1 MAPAAGG
8 DRPVQVRCLACG
20 DELAELVAPR
30 AAAALRHLELE
41 GELSAVVICCD
52 DLPDGDDGW
61 LRLDRPAAPERRP
74 ALTIFCAPRVFCDP
88 GRGTVEPG
96 PAVWE
101 QRPAPRGE
109 DPVPPDRFS
118 PAETNAFLHHQ
129 LALAAD
135 LLRGRV
141 LPDLV
146 PAALAEAFAA
156 AWDVVLDGRL
166 ERAGLPA
173 YAQAARRARF
183 SRLFATAG
191 VLMPGHWQIFQ
202 SLWDGGLGGAG
213 EVLAAV
219 RQLPRL

>member
-1 MAPAAGG
+1 MAGVQADPPA
-8 DRPVQVRCLACG
+8 QVRCLACG
-20 DELAELVAPR
+20 DDLTELVAPR

-41 GELSAVVICCD
+41 RELSAVVICCD

-61 LRLDRPAAPERRP
+61 LRLDPAAAGERRP
-74 ALTIFCAPRVFCDP
+74 VLTVFCAPRAFADP
-88 GRGTVEPG
+88 GRGPVEPG
-96 PAVWE
+96 PAIWE
-101 QRPAPRGE
+101 QRRAPWNEGAPLPE
-109 DPVPPDRFS
+109 RFS

-129 LALAAD
+129 FALAAD

-141 LPDLV
+141 LPELV
-146 PAALAEAFAA
+146 PAALAEGFAA

-173 YAQAARRARF
+173 YTQAVRRARF

-202 SLWDGGLGGAG
+202 SLWDGGLAGAP
-213 EVLAAV
+213 EVLGAV